1 MPESLQEF
9 SAVYA
14 EYYPK
19 IAGYLRRL
27 VGDADAEDV
36 AQETFVKVNR
46 SLDSFRGESR
56 FSTWIYRIAMNTAM
70 DHLRKPSARQA
81 LRQGQGTEEGE
92 ILFDNDSIPDKAP
105 LHDTLLLRR
114 DMNDCI
120 RGLVDDLPE
129 KYRTVL
135 VLAEI
140 EGLTNAETG
149 AVLGLSLHTVKIRL
163 HRART
168 QLKKSM
174 ETACNLYNDERNE
187 LSCERRPV
195 TLAFKNA

>member
-1 MPESLQEF
+1 MSDQRDF
-9 SAVYA
+9 TSIYA

-36 AQETFVKVNR
+36 AQEAFVKISR

-56 FSTWIYRIAMNTAM
+56 LSTWIYRIATNTAT
-70 DHLRKPSARQA
+70 DHLRRPSARQA
-81 LRQGQGTEEGE
+81 LRQGQGSEEGE
-92 ILFDNDSIPDKAP
+92 ILSDYDSIPDKAP

-120 RGLVDDLPE
+120 RGLVDELPE

-135 VLAEI
+135 VLKEI

-163 HRART
+163 HRARM

-174 ETACNLYNDERNE
+174 ETACNLYHDERNE
-187 LSCERRPV
+187 LSCDRRPV
-195 TLAFKNA
+195 TPAFNNG